1 MMEAALIAAA
11 GKGRKLTHDELNQ
24 MLDQLGIHPQLQILN

>member
-11 GKGRKLTHDELNQ
+11 GKGRKLTPAELRQ
-24 MLDQLGIHPQLQILN
+24 MLDQLGFQPQLRELN